1 MIRLLFIS
9 TLLLGLFFATSCRN
23 NNKTVYSDTLSYQ
36 VVTQQLSFNQ
46 CNPDS
51 DDCSYIY
58 HEYIKFDEQNEH
70 AVKLNKLLSG
80 LLGTSKGKTIA
91 QNQEVF
97 MKEFEQY
104 KKSYPDAPQVWFSRN
119 IFSVPYQTNKLV
131 CLSVD
136 AEDYTGGAHGMYV
149 IAYVNYHK
157 TTKDTLGLQQLFSV
171 DNLKEV
177 SKLAEGYF
185 RKNASMNDT
194 TSFEEAGFW
203 FSNEEFHLNNNFTFS
218 DEGITWLFN
227 PYEIAPFAFGTI
239 EVSLSKEELLKYIQP
254 AYKDIWD

>member
-1 MIRLLFIS
+1 
-9 TLLLGLFFATSCRN
+9 
-23 NNKTVYSDTLSYQ
+23 
-36 VVTQQLSFNQ
+36 
-46 CNPDS
+46 
-51 DDCSYIY
+51 
-58 HEYIKFDEQNEH
+58 
-70 AVKLNKLLSG
+70 
-80 LLGTSKGKTIA
+80 
-91 QNQEVF
+91 
-97 MKEFEQY
+97 
-104 KKSYPDAPQVWFSRN
+104 
-119 IFSVPYQTNKLV
+119 
-131 CLSVD
+131 
-136 AEDYTGGAHGMYV
+136 MYV